1 MLDSKILKKTKSL
14 FMIYANFESIFVSA
28 DNKKQ
33 NLNES
38 YTNKYQKHVASGYGH
53 RLTGVDNKF
62 SKALKSYFGGD
73 AVYTFINSIIEE
85 NISCNDV
92 MKKHFSKELVMSKTG
107 DENFNNS
114 TKCWVCDN
122 DYVHGDMKVRVII
135 ISSEKIETL
144 HIEIRISKF
153 ITK

>member
-1 MLDSKILKKTKSL
+1 MSALKSMVNKGLRCLKKVNMLDSKIFKKTKSL

-38 YTNKYQKHVASGYGH
+38 YTNKYQKHVASGYGY

-73 AVYTFINSIIEE
+73 AVYTFINSITV
-85 NISCNDV
+85 SC
-92 MKKHFSKELVMSKTG
+92 KTYLVMT
-107 DENFNNS
+107 
-114 TKCWVCDN
+114 
-122 DYVHGDMKVRVII
+122 
-135 ISSEKIETL
+135 
-144 HIEIRISKF
+144 
-153 ITK
+153 